1 MKRAVYTVFLVCV
14 AAFLVRAQDRTTWN
28 QPQEPVRMYGNTYYV
43 GTRGLAAILI
53 TSADGHVL
61 IDGALPESVPI
72 ITGNIRAAGFR
83 VEDVKLILNSHP
95 HWDHAGGIG
104 ELARLSGARVA
115 ASAPSARVFETGK
128 SGPDDPQHGVL
139 QPIDPVTRIEVVK
152 DGETLRVG
160 SLALTAHATG
170 GHTPGGTSWSWRSCQ
185 DGRCLDMVYADSLTA
200 VSADGFLF
208 TRSRDYPDAIA
219 DFEKGFATL
228 SALPC
233 DVLMTPHP
241 DASRLWDRIARR
253 TQGVAADPVIDPGA
267 CDRLV
272 EGARKGLAARVAR
285 EKDGAADRYE

>member
-1 MKRAVYTVFLVCV
+1 
-14 AAFLVRAQDRTTWN
+14 
-28 QPQEPVRMYGNTYYV
+28 MYGNTYYV

-53 TSADGHVL
+53 TSPDGHVL

-139 QPIDPVTRIEVVK
+139 QPIDPVTRIEVVQ

-253 TQGVAADPVIDPGA
+253 TPGVAADPVIDPDA

-272 EGARKGLAARVAR
+272 EGARKGLAARLAR
-285 EKDGAADRYE
+285 EKDGAAERYE